1 MEYKFLEEL
10 TYKELK
16 ELESVLLEENKRKE
30 FMGEIEKIKNRKIE
44 IARIYE
50 KNSVNPIF
58 NSNSVPNYDSRLE
71 NKCSKVLENIL
82 VNELPFFLGSMRSPR
97 NTMFS
102 DFYHIEKHYESQAKV
117 NDDLRLLLQISSYL
131 YFYYRDKEII
141 LPSETLRL
149 KKVDDIFKNNP
160 TLQGELIGPYNM
172 LNYIKDY
179 IYSLLKQNPNIDRED
194 VFKDYSEKKELVN
207 LRLRDIS
214 SYLLEIRNGTNLK
227 LCICNLSLSKNAEKV
242 SKYNTADQDLFID
255 TLAFGTTLEKIEN
268 RNYEDYQKLFY
279 LPQGKKLMK
288 KVKKTTNQ

>member
-71 NKCSKVLENIL
+71 NKCNKVLKNIL
-82 VNELPFFLGSMRSPR
+82 VNELPFLLESMRSPK

-102 DFYHIEKHYESQAKV
+102 DFYDMERYYKSQVKL
-117 NDDLRLLLQISSYL
+117 NDDLRLFLRLSSYL
-131 YFYYRDKEII
+131 YFYYKDNKII
-141 LPSETLRL
+141 YPGEALKL

-160 TLQGELIGPYNM
+160 ILQEELIGPYNM
-172 LNYIKDY
+172 LNYIKNY
-179 IYSLLKQNPNIDRED
+179 IYFLLKQNPNIDRKD
-194 VFKDYSEKKELVN
+194 VFKDYSEKKELVS
-207 LRLRDIS
+207 LRLGDIS
-214 SYLLEIRNGTNLK
+214 AYLSEIKNGTNLK
-227 LCICNLSLSKNAEKV
+227 LCIFNNALSKSVNKVREK
-242 SKYNTADQDLFID
+242 NTMSQSLFID
-255 TLAFGTTLEKIEN
+255 ALAFGTTLEKIEN
-268 RNYEDYQKLFY
+268 RDYEDYQKLFY

-288 KVKKTTNQ
+288 KVRKNY

>member
-30 FMGEIEKIKNRKIE
+30 FMEEIKNRKIE
-44 IARIYE
+44 IARII
-50 KNSVNPIF
+50 PIF
-58 NSNSVPNYDSRLE
+58 NSDSVPNYDSRLE

-82 VNELPFFLGSMRSPR
+82 VNELPFFLGSMHSPR

-102 DFYHIEKHYESQAKV
+102 NFYNIEKYYESQAKV
-117 NDDLRLLLQISSYL
+117 NDDLRLLLQISSSL
-131 YFYYRDKEII
+131 YFYYRNKEII

-227 LCICNLSLSKNAEKV
+227 LCIYNHSLSRNAEKV
-242 SKYNTADQDLFID
+242 SKYNTTHQDLFID

>member
-30 FMGEIEKIKNRKIE
+30 FMEEIKNRKIE
-44 IARIYE
+44 IARIIP
-50 KNSVNPIF
+50 VF
-58 NSNSVPNYDSRLE
+58 NSDSVPNYDSRLE

-102 DFYHIEKHYESQAKV
+102 NFYDIEEHYESQAKV
-117 NDDLRLLLQISSYL
+117 NDDLRLLLQIFSHL
-131 YFYYRDKEII
+131 YFYYRNNI

-255 TLAFGTTLEKIEN
+255 TLAFGTTLEKIKN

-288 KVKKTTNQ
+288 KVKKATNQ

>member
-30 FMGEIEKIKNRKIE
+30 FMEEIKNRKIE
-44 IARIYE
+44 IARIIP
-50 KNSVNPIF
+50 VF
-58 NSNSVPNYDSRLE
+58 NSDSVPNYDSRLE

-102 DFYHIEKHYESQAKV
+102 NFYDIEEHYESQAKV
-117 NDDLRLLLQISSYL
+117 NDDLRLLLQISSHL
-131 YFYYRDKEII
+131 YFYYRNNI

-242 SKYNTADQDLFID
+242 SKHNTADQDLFID
-255 TLAFGTTLEKIEN
+255 TLAFGTTLEKIKN

-288 KVKKTTNQ
+288 KVKKATNQ

>member
-30 FMGEIEKIKNRKIE
+30 FMEEIKNRKIE
-44 IARIYE
+44 IARIIP
-50 KNSVNPIF
+50 VF
-58 NSNSVPNYDSRLE
+58 NSDSVPNYDSRLE

-102 DFYHIEKHYESQAKV
+102 NFYDIEEHYESQAKV
-117 NDDLRLLLQISSYL
+117 NDDLRLLLQISSHL
-131 YFYYRDKEII
+131 YFYYRNNI

-149 KKVDDIFKNNP
+149 KKVDDIFKNNSS
-160 TLQGELIGPYNM
+160 LQGELIGPYNM

-255 TLAFGTTLEKIEN
+255 TLAFGTTLEKIKN

-288 KVKKTTNQ
+288 KVKKATNQ

>member
-30 FMGEIEKIKNRKIE
+30 FMEEIKNRKIE
-44 IARIYE
+44 IARIIP
-50 KNSVNPIF
+50 VF
-58 NSNSVPNYDSRLE
+58 NSDSVPNYDSRLE

-102 DFYHIEKHYESQAKV
+102 NFYDIEEHYESQAKV
-117 NDDLRLLLQISSYL
+117 NDDLRLLLQISSHL
-131 YFYYRDKEII
+131 YFYYRNNI

-242 SKYNTADQDLFID
+242 SKHNTIDQDLFID
-255 TLAFGTTLEKIEN
+255 TLAFGTTLEKIKN

-288 KVKKTTNQ
+288 KVKKATNQ

>member
-58 NSNSVPNYDSRLE
+58 NSDSVPNYDSQLE
-71 NKCSKVLENIL
+71 NKCNKVLKNIL
-82 VNELPFFLGSMRSPR
+82 VNELPFLLESMRSPK

-102 DFYHIEKHYESQAKV
+102 DFCDMERYYKSQVKL
-117 NDDLRLLLQISSYL
+117 NDDLRLFLRLSSYL
-131 YFYYRDKEII
+131 YFYYKDNKII
-141 LPSETLRL
+141 YPGEALKL

-160 TLQGELIGPYNM
+160 ILQEELIGPYNM
-172 LNYIKDY
+172 LNYIKNY
-179 IYSLLKQNPNIDRED
+179 IYFLLKQNPNIDRKD
-194 VFKDYSEKKELVN
+194 VFKDYSEKKELVS
-207 LRLRDIS
+207 LRLGDIS
-214 SYLLEIRNGTNLK
+214 AYLSEIKNGTNLK
-227 LCICNLSLSKNAEKV
+227 LCIFNNALSKSVNKVREK
-242 SKYNTADQDLFID
+242 NTMSQSLFID
-255 TLAFGTTLEKIEN
+255 ALAFGTTLEKIEN
-268 RNYEDYQKLFY
+268 RDYEDYQKLFY

-288 KVKKTTNQ
+288 KVRKNY

>member
-30 FMGEIEKIKNRKIE
+30 FMEEIKNRKIE
-44 IARIYE
+44 IARIIP
-50 KNSVNPIF
+50 VF
-58 NSNSVPNYDSRLE
+58 NSDSVPNYDSRLE

-102 DFYHIEKHYESQAKV
+102 NFYDIEEHYESQAKV
-117 NDDLRLLLQISSYL
+117 NDDLRLLLQISSHL
-131 YFYYRDKEII
+131 YFYYRNNI

-255 TLAFGTTLEKIEN
+255 TLAFGTTLEKIKN

-288 KVKKTTNQ
+288 KVKKVTNQ

>member
-58 NSNSVPNYDSRLE
+58 NSDSVPNYDSQLE
-71 NKCSKVLENIL
+71 NKCNKVLKNIL
-82 VNELPFFLGSMRSPR
+82 VNELPFLLESMRSPK

-102 DFYHIEKHYESQAKV
+102 DFCDMERYYKSQVKL
-117 NDDLRLLLQISSYL
+117 NDDLRLFLRLSSYL
-131 YFYYRDKEII
+131 YFYYKDNKII
-141 LPSETLRL
+141 YPGEALKL

-160 TLQGELIGPYNM
+160 ILQEELIGPYNM
-172 LNYIKDY
+172 LNYIKNY
-179 IYSLLKQNPNIDRED
+179 IYFLLKQNPNIYRKD
-194 VFKDYSEKKELVN
+194 VFKDYSEKKELVS
-207 LRLRDIS
+207 LRLGDIS
-214 SYLLEIRNGTNLK
+214 AYLSEIKNGTNLK
-227 LCICNLSLSKNAEKV
+227 LCIFNNALSKSVNKVREK
-242 SKYNTADQDLFID
+242 NTMSQSLFID
-255 TLAFGTTLEKIEN
+255 ALAFGTTLEKIEN
-268 RNYEDYQKLFY
+268 RDYEDYQKLFY

-288 KVKKTTNQ
+288 KVRKNY

>member
-1 MEYKFLEEL
+1 MMK
-10 TYKELK
+10 
-16 ELESVLLEENKRKE
+16 
-30 FMGEIEKIKNRKIE
+30 IEKIKNRKIE

-50 KNSVNPIF
+50 KNSVNSIF
-58 NSNSVPNYDSRLE
+58 NSDSVPNYDSRLE

-102 DFYHIEKHYESQAKV
+102 NFYDIEEHYKSQAKV
-117 NDDLRLLLQISSYL
+117 NDDLRLLLQISSRL
-131 YFYYRDKEII
+131 YFYYRNKEII

-242 SKYNTADQDLFID
+242 SKYNTIDQDLFID

-268 RNYEDYQKLFY
+268 RDYGDYQKLLY
-279 LPQGKKLMK
+279 LPQGKKFIK
-288 KVKKTTNQ
+288 KVTNQ

>member
-10 TYKELK
+10 TDK
-16 ELESVLLEENKRKE
+16 ELEELKSVLLEENKRKE
-30 FMGEIEKIKNRKIE
+30 FMMKIEKIKNRKIE

-50 KNSVNPIF
+50 KNSVNSIF
-58 NSNSVPNYDSRLE
+58 NSDSVPNYDSRLE

-102 DFYHIEKHYESQAKV
+102 NFYDIEEHYKSQAKV
-117 NDDLRLLLQISSYL
+117 NDDLRLLLQISSRL
-131 YFYYRDKEII
+131 YFYYRNKEII

-160 TLQGELIGPYNM
+160 TLQEELIGPYNM

-242 SKYNTADQDLFID
+242 SKHNTIDQDLFVD

-268 RNYEDYQKLFY
+268 RDYGDYQKLLY
-279 LPQGKKLMK
+279 LPQGKKFTK
-288 KVKKTTNQ
+288 KVTNQ

>member
-30 FMGEIEKIKNRKIE
+30 FMEEIKNRKIE
-44 IARIYE
+44 IARIIP
-50 KNSVNPIF
+50 VF
-58 NSNSVPNYDSRLE
+58 NSDSVPNYDSRLE

-102 DFYHIEKHYESQAKV
+102 NFYDIEEHYESQAKV
-117 NDDLRLLLQISSYL
+117 NDDLRLLLQISSHL
-131 YFYYRDKEII
+131 YFYYRNNI

-227 LCICNLSLSKNAEKV
+227 LCICNLSLIKNAEKV

-255 TLAFGTTLEKIEN
+255 TLAFGTTLEKIKN

-288 KVKKTTNQ
+288 KVKKATNQ

>member
-30 FMGEIEKIKNRKIE
+30 FMEEIKNRKIE
-44 IARIYE
+44 IARIIP
-50 KNSVNPIF
+50 VF
-58 NSNSVPNYDSRLE
+58 NSDSVPNYDSRLE

-102 DFYHIEKHYESQAKV
+102 NFYDIEEHYESQAKV
-117 NDDLRLLLQISSYL
+117 NDDLRLLLQISSHL
-131 YFYYRDKEII
+131 YFYYRNNI

-242 SKYNTADQDLFID
+242 SKHNTIDQDLFID

-268 RNYEDYQKLFY
+268 RDYGDYQKLLY
-279 LPQGKKLMK
+279 LPQGKKFIK
-288 KVKKTTNQ
+288 KVTNQ

>member
-30 FMGEIEKIKNRKIE
+30 FMEEIKNIKIE
-44 IARIYE
+44 IARIIP
-50 KNSVNPIF
+50 VF
-58 NSNSVPNYDSRLE
+58 NSDSVPNYDSRLE

-102 DFYHIEKHYESQAKV
+102 NFYDIEEHYESQAKV
-117 NDDLRLLLQISSYL
+117 NDDLRLLLQISSHL
-131 YFYYRDKEII
+131 YFYYRNNI

-255 TLAFGTTLEKIEN
+255 TLAFGTTLEKIKN

-288 KVKKTTNQ
+288 KVKKATNQ

>member
-30 FMGEIEKIKNRKIE
+30 FMEEIKNRKIE
-44 IARIYE
+44 IARIIP
-50 KNSVNPIF
+50 VF
-58 NSNSVPNYDSRLE
+58 NSDSVPNYDSRLE

-102 DFYHIEKHYESQAKV
+102 NFYDIEEHYESQAKV
-117 NDDLRLLLQISSYL
+117 NDDLRLLLQISSHL
-131 YFYYRDKEII
+131 YFYYRNNI

-255 TLAFGTTLEKIEN
+255 TLAF
-268 RNYEDYQKLFY
+268 
-279 LPQGKKLMK
+279 
-288 KVKKTTNQ
+288 